1 MQIKTIKKVIRAK
14 MEDWLASITDEK
26 LRNDVKNNLLVS
38 GGSIASLILQET
50 VNDYD
55 VYLMD
60 RKVLLRLTEYYTNGI
75 KDVVVWDGKKK
86 KELIAEYEGIRN
98 GQTLEESHNYYAST
112 LRNLQDDQIKIF
124 LTQGGGGIKVN
135 KALENAKDGEQ
146 PKKYQ
151 VSYLSP
157 NAISLTDDIQIVIR
171 FHGKP
176 DEIHKTFDFI
186 HATNFFT
193 FKLGVVTNMNA
204 MQSLMSRHLS
214 YQGSLYPLTSVIRA
228 KKFIKRG
235 WNISAGEYLKMMF
248 QISLLDLSNI
258 DVLEEQLIGIDV
270 AYFSVLIEA
279 LRKHKEGKEDFKL
292 TPEYLNELIDR
303 ISNDEEEEQ
312 NENES
317 V

>member
-1 MQIKTIKKVIRAK
+1 MQIKTIKKVIK
-14 MEDWLASITDEK
+14 KKLEEWLSTITDEN
-26 LRNDVKNNLLVS
+26 LRADVKRNVLVS

-55 VYLMD
+55 VYIMD
-60 RKVLLRLTEYYTNGI
+60 RDVLLRLTEYYTKGI
-75 KDVVVWDGKKK
+75 SDVVVWDGKKK
-86 KELIAEYEGIRN
+86 NELIAEYEKIRN
-98 GQTLEESHNYYAST
+98 GQTLESSYNYYAST
-112 LRNLQDDQIKIF
+112 LRNLQEDQIKIF
-124 LTQGGGGIKVN
+124 LTNGGGGIKVN
-135 KALENAKDGEQ
+135 NALEKAKDGEQ

-151 VSYLSP
+151 VAYLSP
-157 NAISLTDDIQIVIR
+157 NAISLSDDIQIVIR

-193 FKLGVVTNMNA
+193 FKLGVVTNLDA
-204 MQSLMSRHLS
+204 LHSLSSRHLS

-279 LRKHKEGKEDFKL
+279 LRKHKEGTEDFKL

-303 ISNDEEEEQ
+303 ISNEEEEETQ
-312 NENES
+312 DEA
-317 V
+317 